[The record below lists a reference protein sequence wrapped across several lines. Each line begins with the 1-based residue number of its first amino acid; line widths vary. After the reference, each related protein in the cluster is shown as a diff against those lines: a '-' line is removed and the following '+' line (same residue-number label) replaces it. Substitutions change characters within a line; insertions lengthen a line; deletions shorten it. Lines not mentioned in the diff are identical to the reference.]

1 MNFFN
6 AFNHSA
12 LLLVTIIIYYAYFLL
27 VVISIYVFMSSYKFI
42 LKPDEDPTDF
52 MRRLIIYVIRN
63 LSIATFVIYILIF
76 LIWKYNLCSYF
87 IFNNFSFESY
97 QKSELESVVDKT
109 VKSYGKSKSF
119 EEDEKEGVT
128 VLIMGFYCLTVII
141 ATAHAIY
148 FFKS

>member
-76 LIWKYNLCSYF
+76 LI
-87 IFNNFSFESY
+87 
-97 QKSELESVVDKT
+97 
-109 VKSYGKSKSF
+109 
-119 EEDEKEGVT
+119 
-128 VLIMGFYCLTVII
+128 
-141 ATAHAIY
+141 
-148 FFKS
+148 